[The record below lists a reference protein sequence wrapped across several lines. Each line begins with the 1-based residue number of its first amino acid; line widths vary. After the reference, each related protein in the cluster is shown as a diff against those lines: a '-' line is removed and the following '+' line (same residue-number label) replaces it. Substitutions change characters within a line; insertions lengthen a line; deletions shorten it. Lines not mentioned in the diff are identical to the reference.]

1 MTPDAAYQLLL
12 RDHDRDALERA
23 GSSDPHFHAAY
34 SGHEASI
41 ALGGDVLGGSLPPR
55 TLRLVRAWA
64 SQHEDELMRNW
75 LRARRGEALDSVDPL
90 P

>member
-1 MTPDAAYQLLL
+1 MAPDAAYQLLL
-12 RDHDRDALERA
+12 RDHDRDVLERA
-23 GSSDPHFHAAY
+23 GPIPHFHAAY

-75 LRARRGEALDSVDPL
+75 LRARQGEALDSVDPL

>member
-1 MTPDAAYQLLL
+1 MPRISFFYGIAIAMYWNE
-12 RDHDRDALERA
+12 RDHPI
-23 GSSDPHFHAAY
+23 PHFHAAY

-41 ALGGDVLGGSLPPR
+41 ALGGDALGGSLPPR

-64 SQHEDELMRNW
+64 SRHEDELMRNW
-75 LRARRGEALDSVDPL
+75 LRARRGEVLDSVDPL